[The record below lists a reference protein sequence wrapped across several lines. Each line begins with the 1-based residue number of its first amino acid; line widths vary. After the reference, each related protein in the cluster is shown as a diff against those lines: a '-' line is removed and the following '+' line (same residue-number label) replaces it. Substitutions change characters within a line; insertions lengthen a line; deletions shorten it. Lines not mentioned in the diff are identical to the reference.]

1 MLAENKLINKNT
13 HLNDSYS
20 NGYFLNLEDS
30 SKFLH

>member
-20 NGYFLNLEDS
+20 NGCFFEFKGFL
-30 SKFLH
+30 